1 MIIAERW
8 PKSSV
13 EVVIT
18 ILEGA
23 EECLAGEE
31 ASGYTVGSGG
41 VGSWATMAL
50 LASCVTVA
58 SAAIIDAGIDCL
70 DLAAGGVAA
79 LLVTETDSD
88 DAEIVLD
95 PCPSEHADI
104 RALCVVAYMAAR
116 DEITEL
122 WVCGDLSESRS
133 PPPDAGESARQP
145 VASRV
150 MDQAIRAAVA
160 GHYVLSEAVKEAI
173 PRGP

>member
-23 EECLAGEE
+23 EEYLAGEE
-31 ASGYTVGSGG
+31 APGYSVGSGG
-41 VGSWATMAL
+41 AGSWATMAL

-58 SAAIIDAGIDCL
+58 SAAITDAGIDCL

-79 LLVTETDSD
+79 LLATETDSE

-95 PCPSEHADI
+95 PCPSEHANI

-122 WVCGDLSESRS
+122 WVYGDLSDSKSPSADDSESTS
-133 PPPDAGESARQP
+133 QP

-160 GHYVLSEAVKEAI
+160 GHFVLSEAAKEAI
-173 PRGP
+173 PGGP